1 MIIDT
6 ILDRK
11 CGCDYDVEDMEYMYD
26 EAMIFEFFPLAS
38 ALDCGNEND
47 IKRELCN
54 YVINNNYPKEICN
67 YINSVRWEIA

>member
-11 CGCDYDVEDMEYMYD
+11 SGSNYVIETMKYMYD
-26 EAMIFEFFPLAS
+26 EAMIFKFFQLAS

-54 YVINNNYPKEICN
+54 YIVNNNYPRELCN
-67 YINSVRWEIA
+67 YINSVKWAVA